1 MKNFCKNKS
10 GFTILE
16 LMIVISILA
25 IVSLFVFT
33 SQTQTISNAYLVSNA
48 NQIAQML
55 RVSQMKSVS
64 SYLGSQWG
72 LYFEDNNGIVKD
84 KFIMFKG
91 SSYSGRDVDYDIVSE
106 LPLSLTFTNVSFND
120 VVTYVVFDK
129 LSGNTSNF
137 GSLQLVDSNGETRTI
152 SINSRGIISNDR

>member
-1 MKNFCKNKS
+1 MKKFYKRNK
-10 GFTILE
+10 GFTVLE

-25 IVSLFVFT
+25 IISLFVFT

-55 RVSQMKSVS
+55 RLSQMKSVT

-72 LYFEDNNGIVKD
+72 VYFEDNNGDVKD
-84 KFIMFKG
+84 KYIMFKG
-91 SSYSGRDVDYDIVSE
+91 SSYSARDPSYDIVSE
-106 LPLSLTFTNVSFND
+106 LPLSLTFTNVNFND

-137 GSLQLVDSNGETRTI
+137 GSLQLVDSNGETRTV
-152 SINSRGIISNDR
+152 SINPRGIISNEK